1 MNCVR
6 APKMDLDKL
15 KVVDLRKELQ
25 QRGLD
30 TKGVKAAL
38 VKRLKDALDAESQ
51 GMINKICLV
60 FFSTIGN
67 KT

>member
-1 MNCVR
+1 
-6 APKMDLDKL
+6 MDLDKL

-38 VKRLKDALDAESQ
+38 VKRLKDALDAESAESQ
-51 GMINKICLV
+51 GMINKICSV
-60 FFSTIGN
+60 FS
-67 KT
+67 

>member
-1 MNCVR
+1 
-6 APKMDLDKL
+6 MDLDKL

-51 GMINKICLV
+51 GMINN
-60 FFSTIGN
+60 F
-67 KT
+67 

>member
-1 MNCVR
+1 
-6 APKMDLDKL
+6 MDLDKL

-51 GMINKICLV
+51 GMINKILLS
-60 FFSTIGN
+60 FFLQLGIIPNSRGVSG
-67 KT
+67 